1 MFLFFSKKNLKSNLD
16 GYLSVGVGLEIVVF
30 EPTEDDGSAAHRVQH
45 DHRCHLYQ
53 KHRFP

>member
-30 EPTEDDGSAAHRVQH
+30 EPTEDDE
-45 DHRCHLYQ
+45 DKDKC
-53 KHRFP
+53 FT